1 MGEMIEVA
9 RSSVQ
14 TWECDQMGHMNVQF
28 YLAKAEEGMAAL
40 ATALGLGHHVQRENG
55 TVLIAREHHI
65 RFHREL
71 RPGAP
76 FVVRGG
82 VLRAMTEGLE
92 LYEEMRTV
100 VPDEVSATFYVRA
113 EWCDHQMRG
122 GLPLPVAALT
132 KVAPF
137 SIEMP
142 PHGAPRGLEMTLPR
156 PSPSLA
162 DAERMGLVTT
172 YRGAVLPEFCD
183 RAGFMTPR
191 HYMGRVS
198 DAIPNLLAQTRGED
212 RSRSATGGAAL
223 EYRFVYREPAREG
236 DVLVL
241 KSGLKSVGSKT
252 YSWCHWLFDAESGS
266 CFATAEAVAVAMDLS
281 TRKAIEIPA
290 DMRQTLASLV
300 IPDLSV

>member
-28 YLAKAEEGMAAL
+28 YVAKAEEGAAAL

-55 TVLIAREHHI
+55 TVLVAREHHI
-65 RFHREL
+65 RFLREL

-76 FVVRGG
+76 FIIKGG

-92 LYEEMRTV
+92 IYEELRTV
-100 VPDEVSATFYVRA
+100 IPDEVSATFYTRA

-122 GLPLPVAALT
+122 GLPLPTTALA
-132 KVAPF
+132 KVAPY
-137 SIEMP
+137 SIELP
-142 PHGAPRGLEMTLPR
+142 KHGAPRGLELSLPR
-156 PSPSLA
+156 PAPHLK
-162 DAERMGLVTT
+162 DTERMNMITT
-172 YRGAVLPEFCD
+172 YRGAVHPEFCD

-198 DAIPNLLAQTRGED
+198 DAIPNLLAQMRNED
-212 RSRSATGGAAL
+212 RSKSQTGGAAL

-241 KSGLKSVGSKT
+241 KSGLKSVGEKT
-252 YSWCHWLFDAESGS
+252 YIWCHWLFDAESGD
-266 CFATAEAVAVAMDLS
+266 CFATAEAVAVAMDLA
-281 TRKAIEIPA
+281 TRKAIEIPP
-290 DMRQTLASLV
+290 DMRKHLESLV
-300 IPDLSV
+300 IPGLSV